1 MTRILLGDD
10 IVRAAAVLDTLVGA
24 DSAVE
29 VCGISRTPATL
40 LDDLRSLMPDVVVI
54 RERFGGLD
62 ARSLAGDVPELS
74 PGTRVVLLTDDP
86 LARPPFPPLPPGVE
100 YQLPAEP
107 TAAQLVAAL
116 DSEYSLPAF
125 EPPPDPSREVGYLD
139 GPSSADWGIVDR
151 PAPAT
156 PEWIFPADAPEEPSV
171 APSPDVSSAPL
182 AGPVGAPA
190 APEAEHAPISVLAPD
205 PEAGPIQEV
214 VPRRP
219 SRRSGR
225 KPSELFVVFAGKGGV
240 GKSVVST
247 NLASALA
254 KDGARVAIIDL
265 DLQFGDVGVMLG
277 VEHPHTIEE
286 LVPLGDQME
295 SEFLEEI
302 LGTGPEGVRVL
313 LAPTSPELA
322 DLVTAGTLRAIVR
335 ELSKSYDYI
344 VIDAAAHLE
353 ERTLEVIEMADHIVV
368 VTAFNVTAVKDTK
381 ITLKLL
387 QSLGID
393 REKIAVIL
401 NQTRAKTNFTR
412 EEVEDSLRFRIVTQ
426 LPFDPRIVDEAVDHG
441 KPFVLSEP
449 RSEISRQ
456 FRTLVDYLVPTEE
469 DPEGDGRNAKSKGK
483 AKPKGRR
490 FSLGRSS

>member
-1 MTRILLGDD
+1 MTRVLLGDD
-10 IVRAAAVLDTLVGA
+10 IVRAAAVLDTLVEAG
-24 DSAVE
+24 SAVE
-29 VCGISRTPATL
+29 VCGIARTPATL
-40 LDDLRSLMPDVVVI
+40 LDDLRTLMPDVVLI

-62 ARSLAGDVPELS
+62 ARPLAGDVPELS

-86 LARPPFPPLPPGVE
+86 HGRPPFPPLPIGVE
-100 YQLPAEP
+100 YQLS
-107 TAAQLVAAL
+107 AQPSVGELLAAL
-116 DSEYSLPAF
+116 DSAYASPPWGPPSDDGELDPWGERRDAVIEPPAAIPDWDANGVQPGGDQAGPLIGLPAAALLSPPAERVAA
-125 EPPPDPSREVGYLD
+125 EPQL
-139 GPSSADWGIVDR
+139 
-151 PAPAT
+151 
-156 PEWIFPADAPEEPSV
+156 
-171 APSPDVSSAPL
+171 APL
-182 AGPVGAPA
+182 SPIA
-190 APEAEHAPISVLAPD
+190 ADPEAE
-205 PEAGPIQEV
+205 PIQEV

-219 SRRSGR
+219 GRRSGR
-225 KPSELFVVFAGKGGV
+225 KSELFVVFAGKGGV

-247 NLASALA
+247 NLSSALA

-295 SEFLEEI
+295 SEFLEE
-302 LGTGPEGVRVL
+302 LMGTGPEGVRVL

-322 DLVTAGTLRAIVR
+322 DLVTAGTLRAIIR
-335 ELSKSYDYI
+335 ELGKSYDYI

-387 QSLGID
+387 QSLGVD

-449 RSEISRQ
+449 RSDISRQ
-456 FRTLVDYLVPTEE
+456 FRTLVDYLVPAE
-469 DPEGDGRNAKSKGK
+469 DEADGEGRGGKAKAK

-490 FSLGRSS
+490 FSLGRST

>member
-1 MTRILLGDD
+1 E
-10 IVRAAAVLDTLVGA
+10 TLVG
-24 DSAVE
+24 SESSVE
-29 VCGISRTPATL
+29 VCGIARTPATL
-40 LDDLRSLMPDVVVI
+40 LNDLRALMPDVVLI
-54 RERFGGLD
+54 RERFGGVD
-62 ARSLAGDVPELS
+62 ARALAEDVPDLS
-74 PGTRVVLLTDDP
+74 PGTRVVLLTDDAD
-86 LARPPFPPLPPGVE
+86 ARPPFPALPMGVE
-100 YQLPAEP
+100 FQLPAHPSAAELLAALDGSYDPMFAPSGDNGQPDWAAPDGAELVASDWAAEMSPSEP
-107 TAAQLVAAL
+107 AWDTAEALSPGPLLDRPELVAAPVAGSVPL
-116 DSEYSLPAF
+116 SPIA
-125 EPPPDPSREVGYLD
+125 PGPD
-139 GPSSADWGIVDR
+139 
-151 PAPAT
+151 
-156 PEWIFPADAPEEPSV
+156 
-171 APSPDVSSAPL
+171 
-182 AGPVGAPA
+182 
-190 APEAEHAPISVLAPD
+190 AE
-205 PEAGPIQEV
+205 PIQEV

-219 SRRSGR
+219 GRRSGR
-225 KPSELFVVFAGKGGV
+225 RASELFVVFAGKGGV

-247 NLASALA
+247 NLSAALA

-295 SEFLEEI
+295 TEFLEEI

-322 DLVTAGTLRAIVR
+322 DLVTAGTLRAIIR

-441 KPFVLSEP
+441 KPFVLTEP
-449 RSEISRQ
+449 RSEITRQ
-456 FRTLVDYLVPTEE
+456 FRALVDYLVPLEE
-469 DPEGDGRNAKSKGK
+469 ELDADGRPIKGKAK

-490 FSLGRSS
+490 FSLGRST